1 MRATLNWDAVKKAI
15 PAIVLT
21 TTISAG
27 FVLAN
32 GNSESPGIPKN
43 TENDKNRFIQV
54 QLLGLNDLHGQ
65 LDRTRKFNGRY
76 MGKVEYLAA
85 YLKQRKGETKN
96 TLLVHAGDMVGGSAP
111 VSSLLQEEPTI
122 KVLNKIGFNLGTLG
136 NHEFDR
142 GVKEMMR
149 LIHGGTNPKAGYFE
163 GAQFPY
169 VCANVMD
176 EKTGKLILPPYEIK
190 TFNGIPIGF
199 IGVVLSDTPKIAN
212 ASVLVGVKFTDEVKA
227 INKAVAELKKQGVK
241 AIVVL
246 AHNGGSQS
254 ALTGAATG
262 DIIDIAKKVDDEVDV
277 MFGGHTHTYL
287 NAEVDGKLL
296 VEAYSYGTA
305 FSDVDLKLDPATK
318 EIVTKKAEI
327 VYVYQDAIKPDEEIK
342 KMVKRYEAKVA
353 PIVSKVVG
361 TAANDIT
368 GTRNKS
374 GESALGNLIA
384 DSQRTAMNSDFAF
397 MNPAGIRADIQAG
410 EVNWGE
416 LFTIL
421 PFTNNLVKVTLTGDQ
436 IRRVLNQQWQPKG
449 IVRMLQISGLK
460 YTWSG
465 TKGTKRKVLD
475 IFRADGTPINPDSK
489 YTVTVTSY
497 LANGGDD
504 FTVFLEGTDKVDGPV
519 DIDVFENYVKQRK
532 QPFASLIEGRVTK
545 IK

>member
-1 MRATLNWDAVKKAI
+1 M
-15 PAIVLT
+15 
-21 TTISAG
+21 
-27 FVLAN
+27 
-32 GNSESPGIPKN
+32 
-43 TENDKNRFIQV
+43 
-54 QLLGLNDLHGQ
+54 
-65 LDRTRKFNGRY
+65 
-76 MGKVEYLAA
+76 
-85 YLKQRKGETKN
+85 
-96 TLLVHAGDMVGGSAP
+96 
-111 VSSLLQEEPTI
+111 EPTRR
-122 KVLNKIGFNLGTLG
+122 T
-136 NHEFDR
+136 
-142 GVKEMMR
+142 
-149 LIHGGTNPKAGYFE
+149 GYFE
-163 GAQFPY
+163 GARFPY
-169 VCANVMD
+169 VCANVID

-190 TFNGIPIGF
+190 KFNGIPIGF
-199 IGVVLSDTPKIAN
+199 IGVVLSDTPKIVN

-262 DIIDIAKKVDDEVDV
+262 EIIDIAKKVDDEVDV

-287 NAEVDGKLL
+287 NTKVDGKLL

-305 FSDVDLKLDPATK
+305 FSDVDLELDPATK

-342 KMVKRYEAKVA
+342 KMVKKYEAKVA
-353 PIVSKVVG
+353 PIVSKVIG
-361 TAANDIT
+361 AAANDIT
-368 GTRNKS
+368 STRNKN

-384 DSQRTAMNSDFAF
+384 DSQRKAMNSDFAF
-397 MNPAGIRADIQAG
+397 MNPAGIRGDIQAG

-421 PFTNNLVKVTLTGDQ
+421 PFKNNIVKVTLTGDQ

-519 DIDVFENYVKQRK
+519 DIDVFENYVKQLK
-532 QPFASLIEGRVTK
+532 QPFTSLIEGRVTK